1 VVEYGL
7 VLAVVV
13 AVFII
18 MQFYLKRGIQAGLKI
33 SADQLGNQEE
43 SYSYTDPTKGAVL
56 TANIVAT
63 TPVGSSWVKRTVAI
77 GGERTTNTQ
86 DVKHQESTS
95 ESTRQDDGLYEV
107 KR

>member
-1 VVEYGL
+1 
-7 VLAVVV
+7 
-13 AVFII
+13 
-18 MQFYLKRGIQAGLKI
+18 
-33 SADQLGNQEE
+33 
-43 SYSYTDPTKGAVL
+43 
-56 TANIVAT
+56 VAT